1 MLLHSYIFP
10 IKITISWPINGFI
23 PNNMV
28 IKLPFIPLKVARKLP
43 FIPLW
48 NWPFFMVS
56 TWQPKCVSPSSQA
69 AFSMVLH
76 RPETLWDHGPGPG
89 DPRRFPEPG
98 GPAPNHPG
106 DHDDS
111 CWNNHVFFLAGDSTW
126 LKEHRKCGH
135 VYSFCV
141 SFLQN
146 LSRFCRD
153 PCYLNIHVGDTSILL
168 ARLRFAWTWTVT
180 FEWQN
185 PSIIFLKPPFYS
197 TKPTLCI
204 FLSVKLILSLCKTV
218 IFVSKTHIY
227 FLVPVKP
234 CKTYFLSVKP
244 RLFSVIFRRF
254 PEVHTDPLGTAAWN
268 AVTHGLKRWARSPGA
283 RKWCCW
289 LNHSN

>member
-1 MLLHSYIFP
+1 MGYPRIVKSCCCLGDNDSQPVDLNLDSCIPRPPVDTWLLAFYSKIIVKSWRFFPHLFHRHVPSFPIEIAMLLHSYIFP

-168 ARLRFAWTWTVT
+168 ARLRFGVNVNGHFWMAKS
-180 FEWQN
+180 F
-185 PSIIFLKPPFYS
+185 
-197 TKPTLCI
+197 
-204 FLSVKLILSLCKTV
+204 
-218 IFVSKTHIY
+218 
-227 FLVPVKP
+227 
-234 CKTYFLSVKP
+234 
-244 RLFSVIFRRF
+244 
-254 PEVHTDPLGTAAWN
+254 
-268 AVTHGLKRWARSPGA
+268 
-283 RKWCCW
+283 
-289 LNHSN
+289 NHLP